1 MFAARQ
7 VSQGPLPV
15 LKTSLLVPLNVPS
28 FPVRSS
34 APAVCKVMRETS
46 PGYRRNAARAFLGA
60 RSQTGSLER
69 SDAAELQEI

>member
-7 VSQGPLPV
+7 VSQGPLLV

-28 FPVRSS
+28 FPVHSS

-60 RSQTGSLER
+60 RSQTGSSER